1 MKATQ
6 LPIIIKN
13 ATAGHKL
20 QDSGVDTL
28 FVHNWSYVTN
38 CLTLFSHGLKLDQDF
53 SAENHLAM
61 IYNSILYHYR
71 SHECC
76 KISQL
81 FLLAIGVKRNMMNYL
96 VTTFA
101 FHDLFMT
108 TLCLPMAA
116 FQSSHLPVV
125 TIPQESSHLVP
136 LSTAPL
142 NHPTCWQLLCQSSH
156 MVPLLAALTESKEL
170 SAFLTKCHA
179 SWHHHLQLLYQS
191 LRVSTHRF

>member
-6 LPIIIKN
+6 LPIIVNN
-13 ATAGHKL
+13 ATTGHKL
-20 QDSGVDTL
+20 QGSGVDTL

-108 TLCLPMAA
+108 TLHLPMAA

-136 LSTAPL
+136 LSMAPAK
-142 NHPTCWQLLCQSSH
+142 SSH
-156 MVPLLAALTESKEL
+156 MLAVTLPIIPRG
-170 SAFLTKCHA
+170 A
-179 SWHHHLQLLYQS
+179 SLGRFDRIQRIVRLPHQLPHFMASSSPTS
-191 LRVSTHRF
+191 L

>member
-1 MKATQ
+1 MPQQDTNYKARVLIPCSYTIGAM
-6 LPIIIKN
+6 LP
-13 ATAGHKL
+13 TG
-20 QDSGVDTL
+20 
-28 FVHNWSYVTN
+28 
-38 CLTLFSHGLKLDQDF
+38 LTLFSRGLKLDQDF

-61 IYNSILYHYR
+61 IYNSILYHYC

-108 TLCLPMAA
+108 TLHLPMAA

-136 LSTAPL
+136 LLTAPAK
-142 NHPTCWQLLCQSSH
+142 SSH
-156 MVPLLAALTESKEL
+156 LMAVTLPIIPRG
-170 SAFLTKCHA
+170 A
-179 SWHHHLQLLYQS
+179 SLGSIDRIQRIVRLPHQMPHFMASSSPTS
-191 LRVSTHRF
+191 L